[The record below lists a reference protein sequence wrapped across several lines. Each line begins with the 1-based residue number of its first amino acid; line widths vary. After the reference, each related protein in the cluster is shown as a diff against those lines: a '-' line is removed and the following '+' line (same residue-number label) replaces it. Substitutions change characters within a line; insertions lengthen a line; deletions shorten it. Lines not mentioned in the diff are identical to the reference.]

1 MIQRIQTV
9 YLFFAFCLMAILA
22 FIPFSSISAFS
33 DGFFIGFTSII
44 AIMAIVAIFL
54 YKNRKMQIRLCYGM
68 LVAFVFIYIFYF
80 IFKWQNFSFT
90 ELFGHVRYT
99 FIFPLISIILVYL
112 AIRGIKKDE
121 KLVRSLD
128 RLR

>member
-9 YLFFAFCLMAILA
+9 YLFFVFCLMAILA
-22 FIPFSSISAFS
+22 FIPFSPLNAFS
-33 DGFFIGFTSII
+33 DGFFIGFSSVIALI
-44 AIMAIVAIFL
+44 AIVTIFL

-68 LVAFVFIYIFYF
+68 LIALVLFYIFYL
-80 IFKWQNFSFT
+80 IFSRQNLSFT
-90 ELFGHVRYT
+90 ELFKHVQYT
-99 FIFPLISIILVYL
+99 FVFPFISIILIYL
-112 AIRGIKKDE
+112 AIRGIKKDD

>member
-9 YLFFAFCLMAILA
+9 YLFFVFCLIATLV
-22 FIPFSSISAFS
+22 FIPFYSSSSFIMGFNTGWFAVVALSA
-33 DGFFIGFTSII
+33 II
-44 AIMAIVAIFL
+44 TIFL
-54 YKNRKMQIRLCYGM
+54 YKKRKIQVRICYAM
-68 LVAFVFIYIFYF
+68 LVLLVLAYIIYLIV
-80 IFKWQNFSFT
+80 NLESLSLT
-90 ELFGHVRYT
+90 EMSYT
-99 FIFPLISIILVYL
+99 FIFPFISIIFTYL